1 MKPNPG
7 LARWIR
13 LGMSLLLV
21 AGLAAC
27 GGLSRPKP
35 VALGPLNVTQ
45 PVHTV
50 WSLNLGDI
58 QASMVPVVTPQ
69 GQVVMATQAGELL
82 SARLSDGQVT
92 ERVALNQV
100 VSAGVG
106 SDGRRHALVTRDN
119 VLIVVSQ
126 GKLLWQEQLSS
137 RVYTPPLVAGERV
150 FVLLADRTVQAYD
163 GASGRALWS
172 QPRPGEPLVLSQT
185 GTLMAHQN
193 TLVAGLSGRLTGFDP
208 TTGQIVWD
216 APMASPRGL
225 NDLERLVDIVGL
237 STRHDA
243 LICARAYLAQV
254 GCVDARRGQ
263 LVWSRS
269 AQGDQG
275 LGGLGTMV
283 VGTEA
288 NGLVLAWQRNTGDRL
303 WESDRLKYRRLSA
316 PVVTDK
322 AVWIADEEGQV
333 YVLNRA
339 NGQLSNRLSLDG
351 SPLIAPPI
359 QHSQTVVMVTRKG
372 LVRAMQ
378 AP

>member
-1 MKPNPG
+1 MNLPLWIDRSMRLALALVLAVG
-7 LARWIR
+7 LT
-13 LGMSLLLV
+13 
-21 AGLAAC
+21 AC

-35 VALGPLNVTQ
+35 LALGPVNVTQ
-45 PVHTV
+45 PVNTL
-50 WSLNLGDI
+50 WSLNLGEVS
-58 QASMVPVVTPQ
+58 ASLVPVVTPQ
-69 GQVVMATQAGELL
+69 GLVVLATQAGELL
-82 SARLSDGQVT
+82 TVRLNDGQVT

-100 VSAGVG
+100 LAAGVG
-106 SDGRRHALVTRDN
+106 SDGKRHALVTRDN
-119 VLIVVSQ
+119 VLVVVSQ
-126 GKLLWQEQLSS
+126 GKVVWREQLSS

-163 GASGRALWS
+163 GASGRVLWS

-216 APMASPRGL
+216 APMASSRGL

-237 STRHDA
+237 SNRHEN

-254 GCVDARRGQ
+254 GCMDARRGQ

-275 LGGLGTMV
+275 LGGLGPLL

-288 NGLVLAWQRNTGDRL
+288 NGLVVAWQRNTGDRV

-316 PVVTDK
+316 PVVTEE
-322 AVWIADEEGQV
+322 AVWIADDEGQV
-333 YVLNRA
+333 YLLNRA

-351 SPLIAPPI
+351 SALVAPPI
-359 QHSQTVVMVTRKG
+359 QHNQTVVMVTRKG
-372 LVRAMQ
+372 LVRAMR